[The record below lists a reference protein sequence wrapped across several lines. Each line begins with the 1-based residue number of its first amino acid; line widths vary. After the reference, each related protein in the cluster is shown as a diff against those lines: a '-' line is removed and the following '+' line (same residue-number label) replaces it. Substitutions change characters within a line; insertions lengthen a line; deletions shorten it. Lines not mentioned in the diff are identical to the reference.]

1 MQQLLQTAMGLEYCL
16 KMSFKSKGLQACR
29 GEKPLCLIALC
40 KCGQLQIEKSSLALL
55 KLSVISCIH
64 GFNL

>member
-1 MQQLLQTAMGLEYCL
+1 MQQLSETTMDLEYCL
-16 KMSFKSKGLQACR
+16 KMSFKSKGLKACG
-29 GEKPLCLIALC
+29 GEKTLYLIVLC
-40 KCGQLQIEKSSLALL
+40 KCGQLQIEKSSSALL